1 VCNSNSIKKNTTPS
15 AQTGCIGLEPELPAQ
30 VSGIGAL
37 ELVRM
42 NISPKEGNKSSS
54 LSVLPDIDAIQADMY
69 HSEFS
74 PIK

>member
-1 VCNSNSIKKNTTPS
+1 M
-15 AQTGCIGLEPELPAQ
+15 EPELPAQ